1 MKKQIALWILAS
13 LLLSGCGTETQEQT
27 ESAAADTE
35 EIAGQAEQITP
46 AVKFDLASA
55 DYGQADICILSGEH
69 AEYEYM
75 IEEETGEVMNDAIYI
90 RNRNTEELLNV
101 KFNFVS
107 APNWTS
113 DGMFYTMIRTDVTAG
128 DNSYGI
134 VNGLNCWTNPLIFEG
149 MFRRLDNISTINLEN
164 PWWVP
169 GLSLDGSDNVYF
181 AFSDASLSLYKD
193 LYVIFFNQT
202 ILEQNGAVNPY
213 DLVENGTWTI
223 DAFLSLAN
231 EGSMDLN
238 GDGTI
243 TLKDDRIAYVAKHA
257 ANRAFLTSTDT
268 SIFRANDDG
277 TPKLEGISTRLADA
291 YDKLRPFFSDGTK
304 TYLDTEP
311 DMILLSNPF
320 IEGRVLFLTNC
331 LGAVEGMRDMADDY
345 GIVPL
350 PKYDESQSAYRSQLA
365 TSTSALYMEATASET
380 EMLGQVMETL
390 GYFSYKDVVPVYYE
404 TALNAKYA
412 RDEQVQNVLAIVRE
426 NASTNIDFTYNTIFW
441 TNDVFNL
448 AQMDMDLAS
457 WYASMASSLRT
468 TLDQY
473 LEIELNN

>member
-27 ESAAADTE
+27 ETAAADTE
-35 EIAGQAEQITP
+35 EIAGQDEQITP
-46 AVKFDLASA
+46 DAEYVMDSA

-69 AEYEYM
+69 VEYEYM
-75 IEEETGEVMNDAIYI
+75 IEEETGEVMNDAVYI

-101 KFNFVS
+101 KFSFVS

-134 VNGLNCWTNPLIFEG
+134 VNGLNCWTNQLIFEG
-149 MFRRLDNISTINLEN
+149 MFRRLDNISTIQLEN

-169 GLSLDGSDNVYF
+169 GLALDGSDNVYF

-202 ILEQNGAVNPY
+202 ILEKNGAVNPY

-231 EGSMDLN
+231 EGSVDLN

-257 ANRAFLTSTDT
+257 ANRAFLTATDT
-268 SIFRANDDG
+268 SIFQTGDDG

-291 YDKLRPFFSDGTK
+291 YDKFRPFLSDKTK
-304 TYLDTEP
+304 TYLDMEA
-311 DMILLSNPF
+311 DFVILSKPF
-320 IEGRVLFLTNC
+320 IEGRVMFLTNC
-331 LGAVEGMRDMADDY
+331 LGAVEGMRDMVDNY
-345 GIVPL
+345 GIVPM
-350 PKYDESQSAYRSQLA
+350 PKYDETQTTYLSQIGTSSSAF
-365 TSTSALYMEATASET
+365 YMETTAAEP
-380 EMLGQVMETL
+380 EMIGHVMEAL
-390 GYFSYKDVVPVYYE
+390 GYFSNRDVVPAYYE
-404 TALNAKYA
+404 TALNTKYA
-412 RDEQVQNVLAIVRE
+412 RDEQVQKALAVVRE
-426 NASTNIDFTYNTIFW
+426 NASTNFDFTYGSIFW
-441 TNDVFNL
+441 TCDVFNL
-448 AQMDMDLAS
+448 PYEDGELVS
-457 WYASMASSLRT
+457 WYAGKESSLRT

-473 LEIELNN
+473 LAIELNN